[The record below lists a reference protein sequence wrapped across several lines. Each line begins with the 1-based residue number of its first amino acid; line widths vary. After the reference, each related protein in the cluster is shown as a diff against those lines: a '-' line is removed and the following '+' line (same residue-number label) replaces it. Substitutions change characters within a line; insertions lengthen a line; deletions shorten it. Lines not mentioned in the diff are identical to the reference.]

1 MDYFITI
8 LIRELTREKFFDLIR
23 QMEGFGTIID
33 QTEKDL
39 VVGRHRDVN
48 IIACLLKL
56 RESYP
61 EARFGFSQYVGLAKG
76 LARIAKFG
84 EILLSEEV
92 EQKAL
97 EDYQITSLGMLS
109 IEGMKSQ
116 ILVCRVDASIRE
128 LKYPTRSAAEQ
139 AIPRT
144 QEIEALKGLLS
155 VTKGVLVIGS
165 PGGGKSS
172 FIDQLA
178 DTTGDRFII
187 RTACPAYMANRTLK
201 PVMEIVQQMLGLVE
215 LKGIEEKQK
224 AIEKKLRDLEIR
236 DLGTAY
242 LGVLDFL
249 ALSEEESI
257 LEKLA
262 PKTRFEII
270 TNSISEILLKMSW
283 KTPTTIFIE
292 DVENMDAASRE
303 FIQVIMQNLTFE
315 NIFFVFSSS
324 RSQVGIAG
332 LKEFELRDIE
342 KRQLE
347 DFIEVRIGERIDIGA
362 ATPFHV
368 SQYLLLYDE
377 ERAAYN
383 FNQYAGETTMVSFN
397 LPFHDL
403 RTIIKRRL
411 DLLEERREMLCAL
424 AVCGSEI
431 DPEDFPIDQKDYG
444 QFDYFVASN
453 YLKRMLQYY
462 AFRSPQL
469 HDEIYNLISD
479 KEERHLRFADY
490 YRRMQGYE
498 EFAAFHYLSGGNQK
512 KAIEFLMKSA
522 ALALK
527 QGGYQ
532 SSINYYQQALELC
545 RHQKD
550 GVSMETLLAL
560 NEGLADIYRA
570 LGDEEKALKYYRVV
584 LDSYKEILRE

>member
-1 MDYFITI
+1 MDYYIAI
-8 LIRELTREKFFDLIR
+8 LIRELTREKFVDLIR
-23 QMEGFGTIID
+23 QLEGFGAVLD
-33 QTEKDL
+33 QTEKDMIII
-39 VVGRHRDVN
+39 RHREIS

-56 RESYP
+56 REIHA

-84 EILLSEEV
+84 EILISEEV
-92 EQKAL
+92 EQKVI

-116 ILVCRVDASIRE
+116 ILVCRIDAPLRDLKFPARPSAE
-128 LKYPTRSAAEQ
+128 L
-139 AIPRT
+139 AIARPA
-144 QEIEALKGLLS
+144 EIEALKGLLT

-165 PGGGKSS
+165 SGSGKTC
-172 FIDQLA
+172 FLDQLA
-178 DTTGDRFII
+178 ETTSDRQII

-201 PVMEIVQQMLGLVE
+201 PVIEIVQQMLNLFE

-242 LGVLDFL
+242 LAVLDFL

-283 KTPTTIFIE
+283 KMPAMIFIE
-292 DVENMDAASRE
+292 DAENMDAASRE
-303 FIQVIMQNLTFE
+303 FIQVIMQNLAFE
-315 NIFFVFSSS
+315 NIFFIFSSA
-324 RSQVGIAG
+324 RAQVGISG
-332 LKEFELRDIE
+332 LKDFELRDIDN
-342 KRQLE
+342 RQLE
-347 DFIEVRIGERIDIGA
+347 DFIEIRIGERISLSA
-362 ATPFHV
+362 ATPFQV

-383 FNQYAGETTMVSFN
+383 YNQYAGETTMVSFN

-411 DLLEERREMLCAL
+411 DLLNERREMLYAL
-424 AVCGSEI
+424 AVCGTEI
-431 DPEDFPIDQKDYG
+431 DPQDFPIDQKDYG
-444 QFDYFVASN
+444 QFEFFVTGN
-453 YLKRMLQYY
+453 YLKRVFRRY
-462 AFRSPQL
+462 AFISPQL

-490 YRRMQGYE
+490 YRRMHGYE

-512 KAIEFLMKSA
+512 KAIEFVMKSA
-522 ALALK
+522 TQALK

-545 RHQKD
+545 RHLKE

-584 LDSYKEILRE
+584 LDSYKEILKE